1 MLKKTI
7 TAALAVVLG
16 ATLAFAGHGEGH
28 HGRGKGAILRFSDEL
43 NLSEAQKTQI
53 KDMQQSFRDQNE
65 TLMNQFKQTAR
76 DYREARR
83 SGDTAKADSLRTV
96 FEAQKAQVQSL
107 HKSLE
112 SQIMNVL
119 TAEQR
124 AKYDALKAQ
133 HAQRRNEWKSHKG
146 ESKQDKKQQ

>member
-7 TAALAVVLG
+7 TAALGVVLG

-28 HGRGKGAILRFSDEL
+28 HGRGKGAILRFSEEL

-53 KDMQQSFRDQNE
+53 KDMQQSFREQNQ
-65 TLMNQFKQTAR
+65 TLMDQFKQTAR
-76 DYREARR
+76 DYREAKR
-83 SGDTAKADSLRTV
+83 SGDKGKADSLKTV
-96 FEAQKAQVQSL
+96 FESQKAQVQSL

-124 AKYDALKAQ
+124 AKYEALKAE
-133 HAQRRNEWKSHKG
+133 HAERRNEWKSNKG
-146 ESKQDKKQQ
+146 EKEEKKQQ

>member
-16 ATLAFAGHGEGH
+16 ATLAFAGPGEGH
-28 HGRGKGAILRFSDEL
+28 HGRGKGAILRFSEEL

-53 KDMQQSFRDQNE
+53 KDMQQSFREQNQ
-65 TLMNQFKQTAR
+65 TLMDQFKQTAR
-76 DYREARR
+76 DYREAKR
-83 SGDTAKADSLRTV
+83 SGDKAKADSFKTV
-96 FEAQKAQVQSL
+96 FESQKIQVQNL

-124 AKYDALKAQ
+124 AKYEALKAE
-133 HAQRRNEWKSHKG
+133 HAQRRNEWKSNKG
-146 ESKQDKKQQ
+146 EKEEKKQQ